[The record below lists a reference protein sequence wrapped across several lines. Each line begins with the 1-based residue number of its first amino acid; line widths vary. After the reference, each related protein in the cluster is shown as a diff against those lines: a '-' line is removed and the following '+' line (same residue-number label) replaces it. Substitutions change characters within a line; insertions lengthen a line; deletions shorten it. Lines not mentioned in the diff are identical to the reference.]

1 MTNFVI
7 LGLAVEKDNCSSVYQ
22 KVLVLSKLNP
32 KPSHIFLLLI
42 LFCVIPYKTYSQRL
56 DTTLLDI
63 YVPEFQKSKVP
74 EKTLLQQNNIYR
86 YPDYDN
92 PRFRYIP
99 DGMFKYFDIDSNL
112 QYLHYKYYFWQVPIG
127 YDYTIPL
134 DDYLTLR
141 KEALQKQLWDSLTK
155 SYDLKVALS
164 GGDIARILSQAT
176 GLTIPIP
183 SNPLI
188 TIFGKPQVSLNVN
201 GEVNIR
207 VGWRWDLQNLGSTSA
222 FGQSQSSPM
231 FSQDIRVNVTGKIG
245 DKLSIGTDW
254 NTRRQFDFDNK
265 FKIGYTGED
274 DDIIKLIE
282 VGNVTMPVPSTL
294 IGGGQA
300 LFGVRADFQFGPLFL
315 KTIASQKRGERR
327 FVDVRGGSSK
337 QYFSL
342 RAYDYAKNHFFL
354 DTAYRSIY
362 REYFKTSTP
371 VIPQASSFY
380 RIKEIEVYESSTDVR
395 DNAYGGN
402 AVAFADLEPK
412 RMRRNEL
419 YPPSLKFTP
428 IQTGVVERGTFLK
441 IDSTRYKID
450 YNLGT
455 LTILNMRQDR
465 YYAVAYRIEG
475 ETTDTTDDLY
485 YGTLSTLVGEKDTLI
500 LKLIYRP
507 NLLPAYKSLWARQ
520 MKNIYQI
527 NATNVSVT
535 DTRINVWYI
544 NQSNDSSD
552 VLPGV
557 PDKLVTILKVDQVN
571 NSTGA
576 PPGDG
581 QFDLRPPFFDPI
593 YGEIT
598 FPSLEPFREG
608 LRDYFEKAG
617 TPQLAEQYVFGEVYD
632 TTYDVARR
640 NTARDRFVISG
651 EVSGRFTDRISLG
664 AFNLTPNS
672 VRVTLDG
679 VPLREYEDYVIDYY
693 SGTLTLRNPRASL
706 PNANL
711 KIEYEQQDIFSIS
724 TRTLLGLRADY
735 QLFKTRTG
743 EAGLGFTTMFYNQ
756 SLVTDRVRLGDE
768 PVRNTM
774 FGFDARM
781 NWELPWLTKIVDLLP
796 FYDTKAT
803 SSFNVRGE
811 WAMMM
816 PNPNR
821 RTSDVASDNG
831 SPVVYIDDFEGAQ
844 RYISLSLTPSLWT
857 HSSPPQDEMIGPDDT
872 TRAKFRGRM
881 FWYQYALPRVPIR
894 DVYPNRDYIP
904 GQANL
909 SPLFIDFDP
918 LYRGIYNMNPEYLD
932 PLNPLFDTLNA
943 FGNRPENRSKI
954 WAGMTK
960 LISTFN
966 TNFDNENIEYIEIMM
981 NIQQYEPGRTKM
993 YIELGQISEDIIPN
1007 QRLDTEDGITK
1018 ASPMPNGIIDVGE
1031 DIGID
1036 ALDDQREKESY
1047 PYPLNLEND
1056 PARDNFKFD
1065 FGKDD
1070 SQRNPNDFIQF
1081 NNYEGNAVS
1090 EFGQFPDQE
1099 VLNRNNGQTISLAND
1114 YFQYEVQL
1122 NPDPNT
1128 NPQIV
1133 GGNPDKGWFLYRIPV
1148 RKPSRVIGNPT
1159 FANIQYVRV
1168 WFKGGIAKLA
1178 IVDWR
1183 LVGAHWQRNNN
1194 IQTNVSEN
1202 DSVLSVS
1209 FVNLEENNKA
1219 PDFYTMPPGVQA
1231 PRRLDNPDP
1240 TRIVRTN
1247 EQSLSLTVKNLRY
1260 GEERLA
1266 VRYFRQLDIFFYK
1279 KLKFFIHGDG
1289 SMPDN
1294 LVPGAIPVAY
1304 AFIRFGIDSMNYYE
1318 YRVPLLRGWQDIEID
1333 LQDLTSIKQIRDTNR
1348 IYERQVFPVK
1358 NNPLASY
1365 AIRGNPILTR
1375 VLFFGFGIAN
1385 PAERYPNELTTTM
1398 WIDELRLISPENR
1411 NDWAAIASSEL
1422 KLADFGSIN
1431 TSINYTR
1438 PNFHRLEERFGNRLT
1453 TSNFSITALASAE
1466 KLLPK
1471 FLQKF
1476 KIPFTYTHT
1485 EMFENPE
1492 FVANNDIKLKEASE
1506 AAKQNALLN
1515 GATPEE
1521 AQKVA
1526 DEVLLRSQTLRV
1538 MDSWAITGMRIGIP
1552 INHWIINE
1560 LFNKVAVGYSYS
1572 QEFERSP
1579 LYVHRFNWNWNLT
1592 LQYSNSI
1599 PELITFKPLSFVKTG
1614 FFSIYTDWKLNLL
1627 PNNISL
1633 GLNMNRR
1640 RQTEQS
1646 RFLDFPSPVIR
1657 NFSATRNAQFSW
1669 KVSENGFLNPIIDY
1683 SVSTTS
1689 TLVPFEL
1696 DEFGRQ
1702 RSGSEIAKMIF
1713 FRNGKLVDFGSD
1725 NIHNQN
1731 ITINVRPKLPLGKYS
1746 RYLDNTGSYQVSYNW
1761 NDPLQEDPRIRDIV
1775 KSASWNSNI
1784 RYNASLR
1791 YKSLIEDILGIQTRP
1806 QPFAT
1811 PSTKPDTTPKTFWQK
1826 VGGIAKAI
1834 FVDFEKV
1841 DFVFTQTNSSNNPGV
1856 FGGTGFNNFWAR
1868 GVTFR
1873 ESKEMFGPSF
1883 AYQLGLIG
1891 SPHGSFTIVPSANFP
1906 FFGFSTT
1913 PGKRPPNAILQE
1925 NFNQRTTFEI
1935 KTTRQLWKG
1944 ANLDLSWKTELGF
1957 NKNQTVL
1964 TDSLGN
1970 PFFTNIIATQSFART
1985 YLTLPTIFWI
1995 NIFNNNIEHVINLY
2009 NVEKAKILASNLDT
2023 IKKNQ
2028 MLLNALSESFR
2039 NGLEAFSIFKGAA
2052 GKFLPGVNWAFRWE
2066 GLEKWE
2072 LLKPIAPKRILI
2084 EHIYTSKYQ
2093 ENVLIN
2099 DNGRAIQGQSV
2110 QYGFQPFVGISVSFD
2125 EKKYKGIFTASL
2137 RYNTTTTFQINS
2149 TARSTITRQTTDEV
2163 QAQASYT
2170 LRGFEFPLFNL
2181 ILRND
2186 LEFSFLGSYRRN
2198 KRATYDIL
2206 NYTGEKGRTLDGNT
2220 QIIIEPRARYS
2231 ISQRLSAS
2239 FFMRYE
2245 GTLTEGASSPGF
2257 SNFQVGLDIRLS
2269 ISGGR

>member
-1 MTNFVI
+1 MGKNLVSGVCQKGLVCKRLNTKTRFPLFPAI
-7 LGLAVEKDNCSSVYQ
+7 LF
-22 KVLVLSKLNP
+22 
-32 KPSHIFLLLI
+32 FLLCLDV
-42 LFCVIPYKTYSQRL
+42 FPQQL

-63 YVPEFQKSKVP
+63 YTPEFKKSKIP
-74 EKTLLQQNNIYR
+74 ERTMLRLDNIYR
-86 YPDYDN
+86 YPDFDN
-92 PRFRYIP
+92 PRFRYLSE
-99 DGMFKYFDIDSNL
+99 GMIKYFDIDSSAEQL
-112 QYLHYKYYFWQVPIG
+112 YYKYNFWKVPIS

-134 DDYLTLR
+134 EDYLSLR
-141 KEALQKQLWDSLTK
+141 KEVIQRQIWDSLTK

-188 TIFGKPQVSLNVN
+188 TIFGKPQISLNVN

-282 VGNVTMPVPSTL
+282 VGNVTMPVPSSL

-327 FVDVRGGSSK
+327 FVDVRGGTSK

-342 RAYDYAKNHFFL
+342 RAYDYSKNHFFL

-362 REYFKTSTP
+362 RDYLKSATP
-371 VIPQASSFY
+371 VIPQSSSFY
-380 RIKEIEVYESSTDVR
+380 RVKEIEVYESTTDVR
-395 DNAYGGN
+395 DNAFGGN
-402 AVAFADLEPK
+402 VVAFADLEPK
-412 RMRRNEL
+412 RMRQNEL

-428 IQTGVVERGTFLK
+428 IQTGVVERGTFLR
-441 IDSTRYKID
+441 IDSSRYKID

-475 ETTDTTDDLY
+475 ETIDTTDDLY
-485 YGTLSTLVGEKDTLI
+485 YGTLSALVGEKDTLI

-520 MKNIYQI
+520 MKNRYQI
-527 NATNVSVT
+527 NATNVSLN
-535 DTRINVWYI
+535 DTKINVWYL
-544 NQSNDSSD
+544 NQSNDSTD

-557 PDKLVTILKVDQVN
+557 PDKLVTILRVDQVN
-571 NSTGA
+571 NASGA

-581 QFDLRPPFFDPI
+581 QFDLRPPFFDPV

-598 FPSLEPFREG
+598 FPSIEPFREG
-608 LRDYFEKAG
+608 LRDYFQRAG

-679 VPLREYEDYVIDYY
+679 VPLREYDDYIIDYY

-735 QLFKTRTG
+735 QLFKTRQG
-743 EAGLGFTTMFYNQ
+743 EAGLGFTSMFYNQ
-756 SLVTDRVRLGDE
+756 SLITDRVRLGEE
-768 PVRNTM
+768 PVQNTM

-781 NWELPWLTKIVDLLP
+781 NLELPWLTKIVDLLP
-796 FYDTKAT
+796 FFDTKAT
-803 SSFNVRGE
+803 SSFNIRGE
-811 WAMMM
+811 WAMML
-816 PNPNR
+816 PKPNR
-821 RTSDVASDNG
+821 RTSDVASDNN
-831 SPVVYIDDFEGAQ
+831 SPVVYLDDFEGAQ
-844 RYISLSLTPSLWT
+844 RYISLSLTPPLWV
-857 HSSPPQDEMIGPDDT
+857 HCSPPQDEMIGIDDT
-872 TRAKFRGRM
+872 IRAKFRGRM

-894 DVYPNRDYIP
+894 EVYPNRDYLP

-909 SPLFIDFDP
+909 SPLFIEFDP
-918 LYRGIYNMNPEYLD
+918 LYRGIYNTNSEYLD
-932 PLNPLFDTLNA
+932 PLNPLFDSLDA
-943 FGNRPENRSKI
+943 FGNRPENRARI
-954 WAGMTK
+954 WGGMTK

-966 TNFDNENIEYIEIMM
+966 TNFDNDNIEFIEIMM

-1007 QRLDTEDGITK
+1007 QRLDTEDGITS
-1018 ASPMPNGIIDVGE
+1018 ASPMPNGIIDFNE
-1031 DIGID
+1031 DVGID
-1036 ALDDQREKESY
+1036 GLNDEKEQQIY
-1047 PYPLNLEND
+1047 PYPLSLEKD

-1065 FGKDD
+1065 FGKED
-1070 SQRNPNDFIQF
+1070 SQRNPSDFLQF
-1081 NNYEGNAVS
+1081 NNYEGNAIS
-1090 EFGQFPDQE
+1090 EMGQFPDQE
-1099 VLNRNNGQTISLAND
+1099 VLNKNNGQTISLAND
-1114 YFQYEVQL
+1114 FFQYEVQL

-1133 GGNPDKGWFLYRIPV
+1133 GGNPDAGWFLYRIPV
-1148 RKPSRVIGNPT
+1148 RRPSRVVGNPT
-1159 FANIQYVRV
+1159 FANIQYSRV
-1168 WFKGGIAKLA
+1168 WFKGGVAKVA

-1183 LVGAHWQRNNN
+1183 LVGAHWQKSNN
-1194 IQTNVSEN
+1194 IQTNVNPN

-1247 EQSLSLTVKNLRY
+1247 EQSLSITVKNLRY

-1266 VRYFRQLDIFFYK
+1266 VRYFRQLDLFYYK
-1279 KLKFFIHGDG
+1279 KLKFFFHGDG
-1289 SMPDN
+1289 TMPEN
-1294 LVPGAIPVAY
+1294 LVPGAIPTAY

-1318 YRVPLLRGWQDIEID
+1318 YRVPLLSGWQDIEID
-1333 LQDLTSIKQIRDTNR
+1333 LEDLTSIKQIRDTNR
-1348 IYERQVFPVK
+1348 IYQRQVFPVK

-1365 AIRGNPILTR
+1365 AIRGNPIMTR

-1398 WIDELRLISPENR
+1398 WVDELRLISPENR
-1411 NDWAAIASSEL
+1411 NDWAAVASSEL
-1422 KLADFGSIN
+1422 KLADFASVN
-1431 TSINYTR
+1431 TSVNMTR
-1438 PNFHRLEERFGNRLT
+1438 PNFHRLEERFGNRKT
-1453 TSNFSITALASAE
+1453 TSNFSISALASAE

-1476 KIPFTYTHT
+1476 KIPFSYTHT
-1485 EMFENPE
+1485 EVFENPE
-1492 FVANNDIKLKEASE
+1492 FVANSDIKLKEASE

-1515 GATPEE
+1515 GASETE

-1526 DEVLLRSQTLRV
+1526 NDVFLRSQTLRI

-1552 INHWIINE
+1552 INHWIIE
-1560 LFNKVAVGYSYS
+1560 DIFNKVAIGYSYS
-1572 QEFERSP
+1572 QEYERSP
-1579 LYVHRFNWNWNLT
+1579 LYFQRFNWNWNLT
-1592 LQYSNSI
+1592 LQYANAI
-1599 PELITFKPLSFVKTG
+1599 PELITIKPMSWVKVG
-1614 FFSIYTDWKLNLL
+1614 FFSIYTDWKINLL

-1633 GLNMNRR
+1633 GLNMSRR

-1657 NFSATRNAQFSW
+1657 NFSAVRNGQLSW
-1669 KVSENGFLNPIIDY
+1669 KLSENGLFNPIIDY

-1689 TLVPFEL
+1689 TLVPYEL

-1713 FRNGKLVDFGSD
+1713 FGNGNLLNFGE
-1725 NIHNQN
+1725 NNLHNQN
-1731 ITINVRPKLPLGKYS
+1731 ITINVRPKFPLGKYA
-1746 RYLDNTGSYQVSYNW
+1746 RYIDNTGSYQVNYNW
-1761 NDPLQEDPRIRDIV
+1761 TDPLAEDPNIKNIV
-1775 KSASWNSNI
+1775 KNASWNSNI
-1784 RYNASLR
+1784 RFNASLR
-1791 YKSLIEDILGIQTRP
+1791 YKSLIEDILGIATRP

-1811 PSTKPDTTPKTFWQK
+1811 PTSKPDTTPKTFWEQ
-1826 VGGIAKAI
+1826 VGSIAKAI

-1841 DFVFTQTNSSNNPGV
+1841 DFVFTQSNSSNNPGV
-1856 FGGTGFNNFWAR
+1856 FGGTGFDNFWAR
-1868 GVTFR
+1868 GLTFR
-1873 ESKEMFGPSF
+1873 GSQERFGPSF
-1883 AYQLGLIG
+1883 AYQLGLVG
-1891 SPHGSFTIVPSANFP
+1891 SPHGSFYVVPSSNFP
-1906 FFGFSTT
+1906 FFGFKTKT
-1913 PGKRPPNAILQE
+1913 GRRPENAILQE

-1935 KTTRQLWKG
+1935 RTTRQLWKG
-1944 ANLDLSWKTELGF
+1944 ANLDLNWRTEVGF

-1964 TDSLGN
+1964 TDSLGT
-1970 PFFTNIIATQSFART
+1970 PFFTNIIATQSFSRT
-1985 YLTLPTIFWI
+1985 YLTLPSVFWI
-1995 NIFNNNIEHVINLY
+1995 NIFNNNIEHVLELY
-2009 NVEKAKILASNLDT
+2009 YAERERILASNLDT

-2028 MLLNALSESFR
+2028 LLLSALSESFR
-2039 NGLEAFSIFKGAA
+2039 KGLEAFSIFTGDV
-2052 GKFLPGVNWAFRWE
+2052 GKFLPGINWAFRWE

-2072 LLKPIAPKRILI
+2072 LLQPIAPKRILI

-2099 DNGRAIQGQSV
+2099 DNGKAIQGQSV
-2110 QYGFQPFVGISVSFD
+2110 QMGFQPFIGISVSFD

-2137 RYNTTTTFQINS
+2137 RYNTSTSYQINS

-2163 QAQASYT
+2163 QLQGSYT

-2181 ILRND
+2181 VLRND
-2186 LEFSFLGSYRRN
+2186 VEFSFLGSLRRN
-2198 KRATYDIL
+2198 KRATYDVL
-2206 NYTGEKGRTLDGNT
+2206 DYTGEKGRTLDGNT

>member
-1 MTNFVI
+1 VESNF
-7 LGLAVEKDNCSSVYQ
+7 GSNVYQ
-22 KVLVLSKLNP
+22 KILIFNKISPKILLCFSFVFILSR
-32 KPSHIFLLLI
+32 
-42 LFCVIPYKTYSQRL
+42 VAYSQGL
-56 DTTLLDI
+56 DTTLLDLSTPQFEQ
-63 YVPEFQKSKVP
+63 VKLP
-74 EKTLLQQNNIYR
+74 EKLLLRQNNIYR

-92 PRFRYIP
+92 PRFRYLP
-99 DGMFKYFDIDSNL
+99 EGMIKYFDIDPDEKII
-112 QYLHYKYYFWQVPIG
+112 YHKYYFWSNPIG

-134 DDYLTLR
+134 ENYLSLR
-141 KEALQKQLWDSLTK
+141 KIAIERELWDSLTK
-155 SYDLKVALS
+155 SYDLRTALS

-183 SNPLI
+183 SNPII
-188 TIFGKPQVSLNVN
+188 TIFGKPQISLNVN

-207 VGWRWDLQNLGSTSA
+207 VGWRWDIQNLGSTSA
-222 FGQSQSSPM
+222 FGQTQSSPM

-265 FKIGYTGED
+265 FKIGYQGED

-327 FVDVRGGSSK
+327 FVDVRGGTSK

-362 REYFKTSTP
+362 REYFRNATP
-371 VIPQASSFY
+371 VIPQSSSFY
-380 RIKEIEVYESSTDVR
+380 RIKEIEVYESTTDVR

-412 RMRRNEL
+412 QMRRNQL
-419 YPPSLKFTP
+419 YPPSMKFTP
-428 IQTGVVERGTFLK
+428 IQTGVVERGTFLR

-475 ETTDTTDDLY
+475 PTPDTTDDYY

-527 NATNVSVT
+527 NATNVSVSET
-535 DTRINVWYI
+535 KINVWYI
-544 NQSNDSSD
+544 NQGNDSTD

-571 NSTGA
+571 NATGT

-735 QLFKTRTG
+735 QLFKSRTT

-756 SLVTDRVRLGDE
+756 SLVTDRVRLGEE
-768 PVRNTM
+768 PVQNTM

-803 SSFNVRGE
+803 SSFNIRGE

-821 RTSDVASDNG
+821 RTSDVASDGN

-857 HSSPPQDEMIGPDDT
+857 HSSPPQDEAIGPDDT

-881 FWYQYALPRVPIR
+881 FWYQYALPRVPIQ

-909 SPLFIDFDP
+909 SPLYIDFDP
-918 LYRGIYNMNPEYLD
+918 LYRGIYNHNPEYLD
-932 PLNPLFDTLNA
+932 PLNPLFDSLNIFA
-943 FGNRPENRSKI
+943 NKPENRSRI

-966 TNFDNENIEYIEIMM
+966 TNFDNDNIEFIEIMM
-981 NIQQYEPGRTKM
+981 NIQYFEPGRTKM

-1007 QRLDTEDGITK
+1007 QRLDTEDGITP

-1031 DIGID
+1031 DVGID
-1036 ALDDQREKESY
+1036 AMNDSKEKETY
-1047 PYPLNLEND
+1047 PYPLNLEDD
-1056 PARDNFKFD
+1056 PARDDFKFD

-1070 SQRNPNDFIQF
+1070 SQRNPADFVRF

-1090 EFGQFPDQE
+1090 EMGQFPDQE

-1114 YFQYEVQL
+1114 YFQYEIQL

-1133 GGNPDKGWFLYRIPV
+1133 GGNPERGWYLYRIPV
-1148 RKPSRVIGNPT
+1148 RKPSRIVGNPT
-1159 FANIQYVRV
+1159 FANIQYARV
-1168 WFKGGIAKLA
+1168 WFKGGAIKLA
-1178 IVDWR
+1178 IAEWR
-1183 LVGAHWQRNNN
+1183 LVGAHWQRNNT
-1194 IQTNVSEN
+1194 IQSNVSPN

-1209 FVNLEENNKA
+1209 FVNVEENSKA
-1219 PDFYTMPPGVQA
+1219 PDYYTMPPGVQA

-1240 TRIVRTN
+1240 TRIVRMN
-1247 EQSLSLTVKNLRY
+1247 EQSLSLAVKNLRY

-1266 VRYFRQLDIFFYK
+1266 VRYFRQLDIFYYK

-1294 LVPGAIPVAY
+1294 LVPGAIPPAY
-1304 AFIRFGIDSMNYYE
+1304 AFIRFGIDSLNYYE
-1318 YRVPLLRGWQDIEID
+1318 YRVPLLRGWQDIEIN
-1333 LQDLTSIKQIRDTNR
+1333 LEDLTSIKQIRDTNR
-1348 IYERQVFPVK
+1348 IYERQSFPVR
-1358 NNPLASY
+1358 NNPLATY
-1365 AIRGNPILTR
+1365 VIRGNPILTR
-1375 VLFFGFGIAN
+1375 ILFFGFGIAN
-1385 PAERYPNELTTTM
+1385 PPERYPNELTTTM
-1398 WIDELRLISPENR
+1398 WVDELRLINPENR
-1411 NDWAAIASSEL
+1411 NDWAAVASSEL
-1422 KLADFGSIN
+1422 KLADFASIN
-1431 TSINYTR
+1431 ASVNYTK
-1438 PNFHRLEERFGNRLT
+1438 PNFHRLEERFGNRVSA
-1453 TSNFSITALASAE
+1453 SNFSVTAIASAE

-1485 EMFENPE
+1485 ETFENPE
-1492 FVANNDIKLKEASE
+1492 FVANSDIKLREASE
-1506 AAKQNALLN
+1506 SARQSALQG
-1515 GATPEE
+1515 GATPDQ
-1521 AQKVA
+1521 AQRIA
-1526 DEVLLRSQTLRV
+1526 DEVLLRSQTLRI
-1538 MDSWAITGMRIGIP
+1538 MDSWAITGMKIGIP
-1552 INHWIINE
+1552 INHWLVNE
-1560 LFNKVAVGYSYS
+1560 TFNKVAVGYSYS

-1579 LYVHRFNWNWNLT
+1579 LYVQRFNWTWNLT
-1592 LQYSNSI
+1592 LQYANSI
-1599 PELITFKPLSFVKTG
+1599 PELITIKPLSFVKTG
-1614 FFSIYTDWKLNLL
+1614 FFSIYSDWKLNFL
-1627 PNNISL
+1627 PNSISL
-1633 GLNMNRR
+1633 GLNMTRR

-1646 RFLDFPSPVIR
+1646 RFLSFPSPVIR
-1657 NFSATRNAQFSW
+1657 GFNAIRSGQMSW
-1669 KVSENGFLNPIIDY
+1669 KLSENGLLSPIIDY
-1683 SVSTTS
+1683 SFSTTS
-1689 TLVPFEL
+1689 TLVPYEL
-1696 DEFGRQ
+1696 DENGRQ
-1702 RSGSEIAKMIF
+1702 RTGSQIARMMF
-1713 FRNGKLVDFGSD
+1713 FRNGDLLSLGAD

-1731 ITINVRPKLPLGKYS
+1731 ITINVKPKFPLGKYA
-1746 RYLDNTGSYQVSYNW
+1746 RYLDNTGSYQVNYSW
-1761 NDPLQEDPRIRDIV
+1761 NDPLQEDPRIKNIV
-1775 KSASWNSNI
+1775 KNASWNSSI

-1791 YKSLIEDILGIQTRP
+1791 YKSLLEDILGIQAKP
-1806 QPFAT
+1806 QPFAV
-1811 PSTKPDTTPKTFWQK
+1811 PSTKADTTPKTFWQQ
-1826 VGGIAKAI
+1826 VGSIAKSV
-1834 FVDFEKV
+1834 FVDFEKI

-1856 FGGTGFNNFWAR
+1856 FGGNGFDNFWGR
-1868 GVTFR
+1868 GLLFR
-1873 ESKEMFGPSF
+1873 SSEERFGPSF

-1891 SPHGSFTIVPSANFP
+1891 SPHGSFTIVPSSNFP
-1906 FFGFSTT
+1906 FFAFKTKTGR
-1913 PGKRPPNAILQE
+1913 RPENAILQE

-1944 ANLDLSWKTELGF
+1944 ANLDLNWKTELGF
-1957 NKNQTVL
+1957 NKNQTVI
-1964 TDSLGN
+1964 TDSFGN

-1995 NIFNNNIEHVINLY
+1995 NVFNNNIEHVINLY
-2009 NVEKAKILASNLDT
+2009 NAEKEKILASNLDT

-2039 NGLEAFSIFKGAA
+2039 KGLEAFSIFRGDA
-2052 GKFLPGVNWAFRWE
+2052 GKFLPGINWAFRWE
-2066 GLEKWE
+2066 GLENWE

-2084 EHIYTSKYQ
+2084 EHIYNSKYQ
-2093 ENVLIN
+2093 ENALIN
-2099 DNGRAIQGQSV
+2099 DNGKVIQGQTV
-2110 QYGFQPFVGISVSFD
+2110 QYGFQPFLGISVSFD

-2137 RYNTTTTFQINS
+2137 RYNTSTTYQINS
-2149 TARSTITRQTTDEV
+2149 TARATIVRQTTDEI

-2170 LRGFEFPLFNL
+2170 LRGFEFPFFNL
-2181 ILRND
+2181 LLRND
-2186 LEFSFLGSYRRN
+2186 VEFSFLGSYRRN
-2198 KRATYDIL
+2198 KRATYDVL
-2206 NYTGEKGRTLDGNT
+2206 NFTGEKGRTLDGNS

-2231 ISQRLSAS
+2231 ISNRLSAS